1 MGESKDKSGKKV
13 ERVVVRVQV
22 DESEVVLGTLSEGK
36 CDQMPLDL
44 VFDREFKISH
54 NSNSSSVFICGY
66 RTEGPDDF
74 YDSEGKFMFVAILNV
89 GLVVASF
96 SSSDINT
103 VMSRISHNR
112 KILELIVLSYIYIQK
127 YLRTGIRIGTS
138 AHMHPLHISNFLIL
152 VNDDQRRMRT
162 KRRMRKRRA
171 PMYLQQLL

>member
-74 YDSEGKFMFVAILNV
+74 YDSEGKCMSVAILNV

-96 SSSDINT
+96 SFLYIDT
-103 VMSRISHNR
+103 VMSRISHQ
-112 KILELIVLSYIYIQK
+112 SYISGATCFE
-127 YLRTGIRIGTS
+127 L
-138 AHMHPLHISNFLIL
+138 HMHP
-152 VNDDQRRMRT
+152 
-162 KRRMRKRRA
+162 
-171 PMYLQQLL
+171 

>member
-74 YDSEGKFMFVAILNV
+74 YDSEGKCVCLS
-89 GLVVASF
+89 LF
-96 SSSDINT
+96 ST
-103 VMSRISHNR
+103 W
-112 KILELIVLSYIYIQK
+112 
-127 YLRTGIRIGTS
+127 
-138 AHMHPLHISNFLIL
+138 A
-152 VNDDQRRMRT
+152 
-162 KRRMRKRRA
+162 
-171 PMYLQQLL
+171 

>member
-74 YDSEGKFMFVAILNV
+74 YDSEGKC
-89 GLVVASF
+89 
-96 SSSDINT
+96 
-103 VMSRISHNR
+103 MSRYSQR
-112 KILELIVLSYIYIQK
+112 GLSGCKLLFFVY
-127 YLRTGIRIGTS
+127 R
-138 AHMHPLHISNFLIL
+138 HSN
-152 VNDDQRRMRT
+152 VKN
-162 KRRMRKRRA
+162 
-171 PMYLQQLL
+171 